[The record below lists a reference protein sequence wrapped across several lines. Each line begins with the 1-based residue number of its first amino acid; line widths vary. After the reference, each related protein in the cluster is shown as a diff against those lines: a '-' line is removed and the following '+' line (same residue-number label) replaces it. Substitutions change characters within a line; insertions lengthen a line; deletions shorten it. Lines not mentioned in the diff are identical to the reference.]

1 MSLRAKILVFVF
13 VLLVSL
19 ISIAVL
25 GLQVLSQSSEAD
37 NIARINQLMKSTVNI
52 VEQFELLANKGE
64 LSTEQAKNFAT
75 KMLRENKYHA
85 SEYVYVVDDELNFL
99 ATPHDPQLHGTSFND
114 FKDASGQSIGKMVE
128 SLVGDKTRQI
138 ITYHWNSER
147 DGKIVDLTSVV
158 QKTADWGWYIGTGIS
173 YAEAD
178 ARYWSTAKWLLSL
191 SILIAVILAAVL
203 TKFGLALNSAL
214 GAEVNDVTK
223 IVLRVS
229 RGDLKQDSRFEQ
241 AKRDSIVGSV
251 NYMQH
256 ALQGV
261 VLGIKQV
268 TDSLHQQTDDSG
280 NRAQELDSLTQ
291 NMRDE
296 TQVVAS
302 AVTQLTASAS
312 TVAEHAKQTA
322 DSVAAAEQQGQEAN
336 ELTQE
341 ASKTIKLLETQID
354 SAGSNI
360 QLLDDEVNNIA
371 NVLTEIQGIAEQT
384 NLLALNAAIEAARA
398 GEQGRGFAVVAD
410 EVRQLAQR
418 TQSSTEEIRGMIVK
432 LQNATLQAKTS
443 VADSM
448 STSEITVE
456 KSTQVSE
463 QLQQVASSLSAI
475 AQMSEQISVA
485 ASEQLAAGEDSARR
499 IVHISDTA
507 ENTSILSNQAQE
519 AAKQAQVLSSQLE
532 VEINKFTM

>member
-19 ISIAVL
+19 ISIAAL

-64 LSTEQAKNFAT
+64 LSTEQAKSFAT

-229 RGDLKQDSRFEQ
+229 RGDLKQESRFDQ

-280 NRAQELDSLTQ
+280 NRAQELDNLTQ

>member
-1 MSLRAKILVFVF
+1 M
-13 VLLVSL
+13 
-19 ISIAVL
+19 
-25 GLQVLSQSSEAD
+25 GLQVLSQSSESD

-64 LSTEQAKNFAT
+64 LTTEQAKNFAT

-147 DGKIVDLTSVV
+147 DGKVVDLTSVV

-191 SILIAVILAAVL
+191 SILIAIVLAAVL

-312 TVAEHAKQTA
+312 TVADHAKQTA
-322 DSVAAAEQQGQEAN
+322 DSVSAAEQQGQEAN

-341 ASKTIKLLETQID
+341 ASKTVKLLETQID

-418 TQSSTEEIRGMIVK
+418 TQSSTEEIRGMIAK

-443 VADSM
+443 VTDSM

-507 ENTSILSNQAQE
+507 ENTSILSTQAQE
-519 AAKQAQVLSSQLE
+519 AAKQAQVLSSHLE